1 MEENPVEEDTNEIN
15 TTLLELQG
23 AFAEALRNA
32 GVLGKLRAQLRAAAI
47 SVIRGDPHL
56 CTAAVGKTMVPGDLS
71 PEGRVALLL
80 IQDFARM
87 HGLQQ
92 TLGVFEEESNLSLVG
107 ESELNTA
114 RRLQGSQ
121 KSSALEQLI
130 AAAMAHA
137 SPRIEEQQSTM
148 TLKSVLR
155 APTGVAAAAEGEEQK
170 GHLEAK
176 QEHGEE
182 GGSWEVPHHPE
193 IAAGLREYEDSVDYS
208 VAGTSDPSCADES
221 MYDNIDKF

>member
-56 CTAAVGKTMVPGDLS
+56 RTAAVGKTILPGDLL

-107 ESELNTA
+107 ESEMNTA
-114 RRLQGSQ
+114 RRLQCSQ

-137 SPRIEEQQSTM
+137 SPRMEEQQMTM
-148 TLKSVLR
+148 TPESMLR
-155 APTGVAAAAEGEEQK
+155 APTRVAATSGGEEEK

-176 QEHGEE
+176 QEHEE
-182 GGSWEVPHHPE
+182 ERGPWALPHHPE
-193 IAAGLREYEDSVDYS
+193 IAAGLKEYEDSVDYS
-208 VAGTSDPSCADES
+208 VVDTTDLSCADES
-221 MYDNIDKF
+221 MYDSIDKF